1 MIQHVPQNVV
11 DLNTQEEY
19 MYRIRVYRY
28 PGTGIKDIHTCTA
41 VYIKYNKI
49 GYSTGT
55 RTPVILRSKKKTFVF
70 CVQFLKFK

>member
-28 PGTGIKDIHTCTA
+28 PGTGIKDIQQ
-41 VYIKYNKI
+41 YINI
-49 GYSTGT
+49 
-55 RTPVILRSKKKTFVF
+55 
-70 CVQFLKFK
+70 